1 MQFCTFL
8 FFLLI
13 SLRIYADVITEDF
26 STVANKESSTAV
38 WNFATG
44 DIHPTLQITNYQAP
58 AQPVIPATGFDV
70 GDGSHG
76 AFEPSTYANFGTLI
90 GSTLIIDANVFPV
103 LKFTRFQLDNGYT
116 LTSVNGPLIIYSLS
130 TVTIDGIILCSG
142 TNGAAASGALGGAG
156 GAGRCGGSNGGTG
169 GNAAQSGSSGLPFA
183 GAVSGGAGGN
193 YTGVAPGGGG
203 GGGGAYAGNPG
214 GIGANSVPAT
224 NTGGLGGNGVGGANH
239 EFTILNGSPGGGG
252 GSGSD
257 TEGGGGGGGGGGT
270 VVIHAVG
277 DVNISVTGAI
287 LATGGNGG
295 GANTGGGG
303 GGGGGGSVKI
313 FTPAN
318 LNLAAGIDVDVTGG
332 AGAVPAVANAGDGGI
347 GSFGRTWDMS
357 STFTGAGSES
367 HGSGLLS
374 LGTIEYVTT
383 AQNVISKSYDTHSS
397 LAIFLSVTANPAS
410 PDVVFEMAGSND
422 DFSSDNSGWLNIALI
437 SLLEKKRYI
446 KFKMTLTNS
455 NALVPTKISD
465 VIINYDSGVKEN
477 FIFKSGCGVISKT
490 PPTSRSLLIIIIS
503 ILLLLPIAIAVKLK
517 LSSARLKLVQ
527 TEKQY

>member
-1 MQFCTFL
+1 MQFYTFL

-13 SLRIYADVITEDF
+13 NFHALANVITEDF
-26 STVANKESSTAV
+26 STVAKKESSTAV

-44 DIHPTLQITNYQAP
+44 VIHPTLQIANYEVVP
-58 AQPVIPATGFDV
+58 GTPLSSDFEV

-76 AFEPSTYANFGTLI
+76 IFDSSTYANFGTLV
-90 GSTLIIDANVFPV
+90 GSTIIIDANIFPV
-103 LKFTRFQLDNGYT
+103 LKLTRFQLDNTYT
-116 LTSVNGPLIIYSLS
+116 LTSINGPLIIYSLS
-130 TVTIDGIILCSG
+130 TVTIDGVIQCSG
-142 TNGAAASGALGGAG
+142 TNGAAASGANGGTG
-156 GAGRCGGSNGGTG
+156 GTGRCGGSNGGTG
-169 GNAAQSGSSGLPFA
+169 GNSAQSGNSGLPIA
-183 GAVSGGAGGN
+183 GTVSGGGGGN
-193 YTGVAPGGGG
+193 YTGAAPGSGG

-224 NTGGLGGNGVGGANH
+224 NAGGLGGNGVAGANH

-270 VVIHAVG
+270 VIIHAVG
-277 DVNISVTGAI
+277 DVSISATGAI
-287 LATGGNGG
+287 FATGGGGG
-295 GANTGGGG
+295 GANAGGGG

-318 LNLAAGIDVDVTGG
+318 LNLTAGINIDVTGG

-367 HGSGLLS
+367 HGSGLIS

-383 AQNVISKSYDTHSS
+383 SQNVISKSYDTQST
-397 LAIFLSVTANPAS
+397 LAVFNSISANPAN
-410 PDVVFEMAGSND
+410 PDVVFEVAGSND
-422 DFSSDNSGWLNIALI
+422 DFSSDDTGWLNVSLI
-437 SLLEKKRYI
+437 STLEKKRYI

-455 NALVPTKISD
+455 NALVPTTISD
-465 VIINYDSGVKEN
+465 VFINYNSGAKDN
-477 FIFKSGCGVISKT
+477 FQFKSGCGLITKT
-490 PPTSRSLLIIIIS
+490 PPTSRPHFIFIIS
-503 ILLLLPIAIAVKLK
+503 ILFFLPIAVAVKLK
-517 LSSARLKLVQ
+517 LTTSASKLIQ
-527 TEKQY
+527 TEKKY